1 RSAAETLAMDDP
13 YQVLGLNR
21 SCEASEIRR
30 RYLTLVRQHPP
41 ERDPEQFA
49 AIRSAY
55 DELRDPVERLNKDLF
70 RIATRDSLD
79 DAIAEVRQQLRD
91 TRLPVDVLL
100 SLADRT

>member
-1 RSAAETLAMDDP
+1 MDDP

-21 SCEASEIRR
+21 SCEAPEIRR
-30 RYLTLVRQHPP
+30 RYLTLVRQHSP
-41 ERDPEQFA
+41 ERDPERFA

-55 DELRDPVERLNKDLF
+55 DELRDPVERLKKDLF
-70 RIATRDSLD
+70 PIATRDSLD